1 MGHERK
7 SVILKIETMNIMS
20 LFKPK
25 EEKKKEKKKYISY
38 NQRIID
44 HLAAR
49 GFKRKNMNFF
59 VRKINEDITQSI
71 IFGHST
77 QGRAHAKYYDV
88 RVCIELPKVLKTAKE
103 LDIPIS
109 RVALFSSNIGELMNP
124 SSYLEWLVT
133 EDSSESYDNGVVDSI
148 LEHIDRYAIP
158 LLDKFCTV
166 SSIVEGIKKRGLP
179 GRYGDNM
186 HACIALL
193 LYGEKK
199 DFFWFVEQR
208 SYEMQFSIYDQEVH
222 WDYRNPGVPLNKI
235 CKSFLDMVD
244 KLEPLWNT

>member
-1 MGHERK
+1 
-7 SVILKIETMNIMS
+7 MNILN

-38 NQRIID
+38 NQKIID

-88 RVCIELPKVLKTAKE
+88 RASIELPKVLKTAKE

-124 SSYLEWLVT
+124 STYLEWLVT

-166 SSIVEGIKKRGLP
+166 SSIVEGIKKRGRLY
-179 GRYGDNM
+179 RISDDM

-235 CKSFLDMVD
+235 CKSFLDMAD

>member
-1 MGHERK
+1 
-7 SVILKIETMNIMS
+7 MNILN

-25 EEKKKEKKKYISY
+25 EERKKEKKKYISY

-44 HLAAR
+44 HLASR

-77 QGRAHAKYYDV
+77 QGRAHAKFYAV
-88 RVCIELPKVLKTAKE
+88 RASIELPKVLKTAKE
-103 LDIPIS
+103 LDIPILLTL
-109 RVALFSSNIGELMNP
+109 LFSSNIGELMNP
-124 SSYLEWLVT
+124 STYLEWLVT

-148 LEHIDRYAIP
+148 LEHIDKYAIP

-179 GRYGDNM
+179 GRYGDDM

-208 SYEMQFSIYDQEVH
+208 SYEKQFSIYDQEVH

-235 CKSFLDMVD
+235 CKSFLDMAD